1 MQTPPEQLFEVLVV
15 RSLAEL
21 EVGSVLE
28 VNGKLFWVTF
38 AQLGDFRPP
47 LDVTNDVVAVADA
60 LTPDALPGKL
70 TS

>member
-1 MQTPPEQLFEVLVV
+1 MQTSPEQLLEVLVV

-28 VNGKLFWVTF
+28 VNGKLFWVAF

-47 LDVTNDVVAVADA
+47 LDVTNDVVAVTDA
-60 LTPDALPGKL
+60 LTPDALPG
-70 TS
+70 

>member
-1 MQTPPEQLFEVLVV
+1 MQTSPEQLFEVLVV

-28 VNGKLFWVTF
+28 VNGKLFLVTF

-47 LDVTNDVVAVADA
+47 LDVTNDVVAITDA

>member
-1 MQTPPEQLFEVLVV
+1 MQTSPEQLFEVLVV

-60 LTPDALPGKL
+60 LTPDALPG
-70 TS
+70 

>member
-1 MQTPPEQLFEVLVV
+1 MQTSPEQLLEVLVV

-28 VNGKLFWVTF
+28 VNGKLFWITF
-38 AQLGDFRPP
+38 AQLADFRPP

-60 LTPDALPGKL
+60 LTPDALPG
-70 TS
+70 

>member
-28 VNGKLFWVTF
+28 VNGKLFWITF
-38 AQLGDFRPP
+38 AQLGDFCPP

>member
-28 VNGKLFWVTF
+28 VNGKLFWVAF

-47 LDVTNDVVAVADA
+47 LDVTNDVVAVTDA
-60 LTPDALPGKL
+60 LTPDALPG
-70 TS
+70 